1 MEDVGKE
8 ISKIIQKRDMNERY
22 NELVEVVL
30 KDLDVQQFIK
40 ENKERLT
47 DEDIQKSY
55 SKLYEY
61 VQEKKK
67 FQLNDPTMIAP
78 GYEPRLALNFH
89 YIDVTYVPT
98 KALIAKQKEEEI
110 RQRVR
115 AMAMPKDVREA
126 HLNNFDLSSDGRE
139 EALAESMKFIKAYS
153 ANTKEFHKGLYLQGT
168 FGVGKSFLLG
178 AIANSLAERGHV
190 TTIVHFPTFT
200 VEMKQAIGKD
210 MVGEKLDAVKKS
222 PILMIDD
229 LGAESMTSWIRDDVL
244 SVILQYRMQE
254 QLPTFF
260 SSNLNLKE
268 LEKHLAVTQ
277 RGEQE
282 PLKARRIMERIRYL
296 SKEIMMSG
304 NDRRNGSTL

>member
-8 ISKIIQKRDMNERY
+8 LSKIIQKRAFNQRYETLVNE
-22 NELVEVVL
+22 VL
-30 KDLDVQQFIK
+30 KDEDVQNFIQ
-40 ENKERLT
+40 EHRHRLT
-47 DEDIQKSY
+47 DEDIRKSY
-55 SKLYEY
+55 AKLYEF

-78 GYEPRLALNFH
+78 GYEPKLALNFH

-98 KALIAKQKEEEI
+98 AALLARQKEEEI
-110 RQRVR
+110 RSRVK
-115 AMAMPKDVREA
+115 AMDMPKDVREA
-126 HLNNFDLSSDGRE
+126 SLRNFDTTSEGRA
-139 EALAESMKFIKAYS
+139 EALAAAMKLIRAYPESP
-153 ANTKEFHKGLYLQGT
+153 KEFHKGLYLQGT

-178 AIANSLAERGHV
+178 AIANALAERGFI

-200 VEMKQAIGKD
+200 VEMKQAIAKD
-210 MVGEKLDAVKKS
+210 LVGEKLDAVKKS

-229 LGAESMTSWIRDDVL
+229 IGAESMTSWIRDDVL

-254 QLPTFF
+254 QLVTFF
-260 SSNLNLKE
+260 SSNLTMKD
-268 LEKHLAVTQ
+268 LEQHLTVTQ

-296 SKEIMMSG
+296 SKEVMMSG
-304 NDRRNGSTL
+304 QDRRNG

>member
-8 ISKIIQKRDMNERY
+8 MSKIIQNRDMNERY

-30 KDLDVQQFIK
+30 KDTDVQQFIQ
-40 ENKERLT
+40 ENRERLT
-47 DEDIQKSY
+47 DDDIRKSY
-55 SKLYEY
+55 SKLYEF
-61 VQEKKK
+61 VQEKRKY
-67 FQLNDPTMIAP
+67 QLNDPTMIAP
-78 GYEPRLALNFH
+78 GYEPKLTLNFH

-98 KALIAKQKEEEI
+98 EALIAKQKEDEI
-110 RQRVR
+110 RKRVR
-115 AMAMPKDVREA
+115 AMDMPKDVREA
-126 HLNNFDLSSDGRE
+126 SLSRFDTASQGR
-139 EALAESMKFIKAYS
+139 AQAMAETMKFLNEYTS
-153 ANTKEFHKGLYLQGT
+153 EPKEFHKGLYLQGT

-178 AIANSLAERGHV
+178 AIANSLAERGFV

-210 MVGEKLDAVKKS
+210 MVGPKLDAVKKS
-222 PILMIDD
+222 PVLMIDD

-254 QLPTFF
+254 QLVTFF
-260 SSNLNLKE
+260 SSNLDLKE
-268 LEKHLAVTQ
+268 LEKHLSVTQ

-296 SKEIMMSG
+296 AKEITMSG
-304 NDRRNGSTL
+304 NDRRNG

>member
-8 ISKIIQKRDMNERY
+8 MSKIIQNRDMNERY

-30 KDLDVQQFIK
+30 KDTDVQQFIQ
-40 ENKERLT
+40 ENRERLS
-47 DEDIQKSY
+47 DDDIRKSY
-55 SKLYEY
+55 SKLYEF
-61 VQEKKK
+61 VQEKRKYN
-67 FQLNDPTMIAP
+67 LNDPTMIAP
-78 GYEPRLALNFH
+78 GYEPKLTLNFH

-98 KALIAKQKEEEI
+98 EALIAKQKEDEI
-110 RQRVR
+110 RKRVR
-115 AMAMPKDVREA
+115 AMDMPKDVREA
-126 HLNNFDLSSDGRE
+126 NLSRFDTASQGR
-139 EALAESMKFIKAYS
+139 AQAMAETMKFLNDYTS
-153 ANTKEFHKGLYLQGT
+153 NPKEFHKGLYLQGT

-178 AIANSLAERGHV
+178 AIANSLAERGFV

-210 MVGEKLDAVKKS
+210 MVGPKLDAVKKS
-222 PILMIDD
+222 PVLMIDD

-254 QLPTFF
+254 QLVTFF
-260 SSNLNLKE
+260 SSNLNLKD
-268 LEKHLAVTQ
+268 LEKHLTVTQ

-296 SKEIMMSG
+296 AQEITMSG
-304 NDRRNGSTL
+304 NDRRNG

>member
-8 ISKIIQKRDMNERY
+8 MSKIIQSRDMSERY

-30 KDLDVQQFIK
+30 KDTDVQQFI
-40 ENKERLT
+40 EEHRERLT

-55 SKLYEY
+55 SKLYEF
-61 VQEKKK
+61 VQEKRKY
-67 FQLNDPTMIAP
+67 QLNDPTMIAP
-78 GYEPRLALNFH
+78 GYEPQLTLNFH

-98 KALIAKQKEEEI
+98 EALIAKQKEDEI
-110 RQRVR
+110 RKRVR
-115 AMAMPKDVREA
+115 AMDMPKDVREA
-126 HLNNFDLSSDGRE
+126 SLNRFDTASQGR
-139 EALAESMKFIKAYS
+139 AQAMAETMKFLNEYTS
-153 ANTKEFHKGLYLQGT
+153 NPKEFHKGLYLQGT

-178 AIANSLAERGHV
+178 AIANSLAERGFI

-210 MVGEKLDAVKKS
+210 MVGPKLDAVKKS
-222 PILMIDD
+222 PVLMIDD

-254 QLPTFF
+254 QLVTFF
-260 SSNLNLKE
+260 SSNLDLKD
-268 LEKHLAVTQ
+268 LEKHLSVTQ

-296 SKEIMMSG
+296 AQEITMSG
-304 NDRRNGSTL
+304 NDRRNG

>member
-8 ISKIIQKRDMNERY
+8 MSKIIQNRDMSERY

-30 KDLDVQQFIK
+30 KDTDVQQFIK
-40 ENKERLT
+40 ENRERLT
-47 DEDIQKSY
+47 DDDIRKSY
-55 SKLYEY
+55 SKLYEF
-61 VQEKKK
+61 VQEKRKY
-67 FQLNDPTMIAP
+67 QLNDPTMIAP
-78 GYEPRLALNFH
+78 GYEPQLTLNFH

-98 KALIAKQKEEEI
+98 EALIAKQKEDEI
-110 RQRVR
+110 RKRVR
-115 AMAMPKDVREA
+115 AMDMPKDVREA
-126 HLNNFDLSSDGRE
+126 SLNRFDTASQGR
-139 EALAESMKFIKAYS
+139 AQAMAETMKFLNEYTT
-153 ANTKEFHKGLYLQGT
+153 NPKEFHKGLYLQGT

-178 AIANSLAERGHV
+178 AIANSLAERGFV

-210 MVGEKLDAVKKS
+210 MVGPKLDAVKKS
-222 PILMIDD
+222 PVLMIDD

-254 QLPTFF
+254 QLVTFF
-260 SSNLNLKE
+260 SSNLDLKE
-268 LEKHLAVTQ
+268 LEKHLSVTQ

-296 SKEIMMSG
+296 AQEITMSG
-304 NDRRNGSTL
+304 NDRRNG

>member
-8 ISKIIQKRDMNERY
+8 MSKIIQSRDMNERY

-30 KDLDVQQFIK
+30 KDTDVQTFIQ
-40 ENKERLT
+40 ENRDRLT
-47 DEDIQKSY
+47 DDDIRKSY
-55 SKLYEY
+55 SKLYEF
-61 VQEKKK
+61 VQEKRKY
-67 FQLNDPTMIAP
+67 QLNDPTMIAP
-78 GYEPRLALNFH
+78 GYEPKLTLNFH

-98 KALIAKQKEEEI
+98 EALIAKQKEDEI
-110 RQRVR
+110 RKRVR
-115 AMAMPKDVREA
+115 AMDMPKDVREA
-126 HLNNFDLSSDGRE
+126 SLSRFDTASQGR
-139 EALAESMKFIKAYS
+139 AQAMAETMKFLNEYTS
-153 ANTKEFHKGLYLQGT
+153 NPKEFHKGLYLQGT

-178 AIANSLAERGHV
+178 AIANSLAERGFV

-210 MVGEKLDAVKKS
+210 MVGPKLDVVKKS
-222 PILMIDD
+222 PVLMIDD

-254 QLPTFF
+254 QLVTFF
-260 SSNLNLKE
+260 SSNLDLKD
-268 LEKHLAVTQ
+268 LEKHLSVTQ

-296 SKEIMMSG
+296 AQEITMSG
-304 NDRRNGSTL
+304 NDRRNG